1 MHKIVDYLWDVN
13 MIFKLVEDEK
23 NHIFS
28 VQELNMAAKQILE
41 NGLPLL
47 WVRGEI
53 SNFVCATSGHWYFS
67 LKDKQAQVRCV
78 MFRHK
83 SQYLDWLPK
92 NGMQVEALALVTL
105 YEARGEFQLTLEQIR
120 PAGWGA
126 LYDAFERLKRK
137 LEAEGL
143 FDAAR
148 KRPLPFF
155 PIQIGII
162 TSPQAAALRDV
173 LITLAKRMPSI
184 SVVLYPT
191 PVQGEGAAQKIA
203 QTIRL
208 ANERAECDVLMLCR
222 GGGSIEDLWAFNEE
236 IVVRAIVASR
246 ILVVSGI
253 GHETDFTIADFV
265 VDQRAATPTAAA
277 QLVVPERHE
286 LLQRVYHLAQRLAHG
301 TQRQFERVMQQLDY
315 LQRRLVHPAQRVQ
328 QQTQHLD
335 HLQRRLQTV
344 LAYMLQRQQ
353 WRWQSL
359 QRRLRAVCP
368 NIEALSV
375 QQTVLARHLLEVMQR
390 ILERYD
396 ARLGSLQQHLDH
408 LDPQQVLARGYS
420 MVRDARGAIILDSAI
435 LPVGVCLDI
444 TFAHGWARVE
454 LKEKGGYFPV

>member
-1 MHKIVDYLWDVN
+1 
-13 MIFKLVEDEK
+13 MILKLVEDEK
-23 NHIFS
+23 NHVFS

-53 SNFVCATSGHWYFS
+53 SNFVCATSRHWYFS
-67 LKDKQAQVRCV
+67 LKDEQAQVRCV

-92 NGMQVEALALVTL
+92 NGMQVEVLALATL
-105 YEARGEFQLTLEQIR
+105 YEARGEFQLTLEQMR
-120 PAGWGA
+120 PAGLGA
-126 LYDAFERLKRK
+126 LYDAFERLKSK

-155 PIQIGII
+155 PAQIGII

-203 QTIRL
+203 QAIRL

-246 ILVVSGI
+246 TLVVSGI
-253 GHETDFTIADFV
+253 GHETDVTIADFV

-277 QLVVPERHE
+277 QLVVPERQA

-301 TQRQFERVMQQLDY
+301 KQRQFERVMQQLDY

-328 QQTQHLD
+328 QQTQHLN
-335 HLQRRLQTV
+335 HLQRRLESV

-359 QRRLRAVCP
+359 QRRIHTVRP
-368 NIEALSV
+368 NIERLSAR
-375 QQTVLARHLLEVMQR
+375 QTILARNLLEVMQR
-390 ILERYD
+390 TLERYD
-396 ARLGSLQQHLDH
+396 ARLGNLQQHLDH

-420 MVRDARGAIILDSAI
+420 MVRDARGTIILDSAV
-435 LPVGVCLDI
+435 LPLGARLDI
-444 TFAHGWARVE
+444 TFAHSWARVE
-454 LKEKGGYFPV
+454 LKEKGESLPVQLLSIKER

>member
-1 MHKIVDYLWDVN
+1 
-13 MIFKLVEDEK
+13 MIFKLIEDEK

-28 VQELNMAAKQILE
+28 VQELNKAAKQLLE

-53 SNFVCATSGHWYFS
+53 SNFVCATSRHWYFS
-67 LKDKQAQVRCV
+67 LKDEQAQVRCV

-83 SQYLDWLPK
+83 NQYLDWLPK
-92 NGMQVEALALVTL
+92 NGMQVEVLALATL
-105 YEARGEFQLTLEQIR
+105 YEARGEFQLTLEQMR
-120 PAGWGA
+120 PAGLGA

-137 LEAEGL
+137 LEVEGL

-155 PIQIGII
+155 PKQIGII

-191 PVQGEGAAQKIA
+191 PVQGEGAAQKIVQA
-203 QTIRL
+203 IRL

-236 IVVRAIVASR
+236 IVVRAIFSSR
-246 ILVVSGI
+246 ILIVSGI

-277 QLVVPERHE
+277 QLVVPERQE
-286 LLQRVYHLAQRLAHG
+286 LLQRVCHLAQRLARG
-301 TQRQFERVMQQLDY
+301 KQRQFESVMQQLDY
-315 LQRRLVHPAQRVQ
+315 LQRRLVHPAQRVH

-335 HLQRRLQTV
+335 NLQRRLQNV
-344 LAYMLQRQQ
+344 LVNMLERQQ
-353 WRWQSL
+353 WCWQSM
-359 QRRLRAVCP
+359 QRRLRAVRP
-368 NIEALSV
+368 NIEQLGAR
-375 QQTVLARHLLEVMQR
+375 QTTLARDLLEVMQR
-390 ILERYD
+390 SLERYD

-420 MVRDARGAIILDSAI
+420 MVRDARGAIIMDSNT
-435 LPVGVCLDI
+435 LPVDARLDI
-444 TFAHGWARVE
+444 TFAHGWAQVE
-454 LKEKGGYFPV
+454 LIEKGGGFPNTDKCVNKE